1 MNFGPLE
8 IGLLVLVALVLFGPK
23 KLPEL
28 GKSLGRGIREFKKST
43 RELGQDLELVASD
56 APSESRSDPLAFTS
70 PLEGAFP

>member
-1 MNFGPLE
+1 MNFGPLD
-8 IGLLVLVALVLFGPK
+8 IGLLALVLFGPK

-28 GKSLGRGIREFKKST
+28 GKSLGQGIRTFKKGA
-43 RELGQDLELVASD
+43 RELEQDLELAASD